1 MSGRG
6 RRAALP
12 AGGHTRPEYL
22 VADGQGSLVVR
33 HHNREG
39 RVREYDFAQLPVP
52 APMRATLA
60 ALFAARCTPGRWS
73 AHDSSNGSWLQLRR
87 FARFLACQE
96 RSPGDLDEL
105 TPAMVRRWRAWLPA
119 GAGGYYAFSL
129 VSSLLLDDDRLQ
141 AGPVADELARRSG
154 KPRSRLQSYGE
165 AEFGQVTAAA
175 RRRFRAALQRINDN
189 AVRLRQWRDGALAE
203 GSGEWTAGE
212 GLDILARTGDLPRC
226 VRKGGQPGN
235 VVARYRNALG
245 PVAWQ
250 RLVLTREE
258 AVALGVLLL
267 AEFGWNLS
275 VISGLEVPMASP
287 DQGED
292 GHPTYRIPLQKPRR
306 GPGRQH
312 ETRNVTD
319 HGAGSPGRL
328 ITQALEAT
336 RFARAI
342 VAELAPGAT
351 RLIVWRAWNP
361 GGQRPGQY
369 AHPAADPFRFGITA
383 KAAEDWA
390 EAERLAGSPFRRGRR
405 TVIALDRR
413 EPGQHSQD
421 THDRHYVLPD
431 ERIRAG
437 TIEVIA
443 AGAEDAADRAR
454 RAVLAAGLRDQPDPG
469 DAETATAACSSF
481 RDSPWPA
488 PDGGC
493 GASFL
498 MCLACP
504 NARVHPGHH
513 PRLAHLHEAL
523 ASLRSVL
530 APASWAADWR
540 DAHDRLEDL
549 KERIGPWSWAQAIAR
564 VTDADR
570 ELVSHLLTGNLDA

>member
-1 MSGRG
+1 VSGRG

-12 AGGHTRPEYL
+12 AGGHARPNYL
-22 VADGQGSLVVR
+22 VADGQGGLVVR
-33 HHNREG
+33 HHDREA

-52 APMRATLA
+52 APMRASLA
-60 ALFAARCTPGRWS
+60 SLFAARCTPDRWS
-73 AHDSSNGSWLQLRR
+73 SHDSSEQSWLQLRR
-87 FARFLACQE
+87 FAQFLSSQE
-96 RSPGDLDEL
+96 PSLCDLEEL
-105 TPAMVRRWRAWLPA
+105 TPAIVRRWRAWLPA
-119 GAGGYYAFSL
+119 GAGGYYAFGL
-129 VSSLLLDDDRLQ
+129 VSSLLLGDERLQ
-141 AGPVADELARRSG
+141 ARPVADELARRG
-154 KPRSRLQSYGE
+154 RKPRSQVQSYGE
-165 AEFGQVTAAA
+165 AEFQQVTAAA
-175 RRRFRAALQRINDN
+175 RRRFRAARQRINDN
-189 AVRLRQWRDGALAE
+189 AVRLRQWRDGAIAE

-212 GLDILARTGDLPRC
+212 GLDILSRTGDLPRNA
-226 VRKGGQPGN
+226 RKDGQPGN
-235 VVARYRNALG
+235 VAARYRNALG

-250 RLVLTREE
+250 RLFLTREE

-275 VISGLEVPMASP
+275 VISSLEVPMASP

-292 GHPTYRIPLQKPRR
+292 GHPTYRIPLVKPRR
-306 GPGRQH
+306 GPGRHH
-312 ETRNVTD
+312 ETRNATD

-336 RFARAI
+336 RFARAA
-342 VAELAPGAT
+342 VAELAAGTA
-351 RLIVWRAWNP
+351 RLIVWRAQNP
-361 GGQRPGQY
+361 GGRRPDQD
-369 AHPAADPFRFGITA
+369 AHCAAGPFRFGITTEAA
-383 KAAEDWA
+383 KDWA
-390 EAERLAGSPFRRGRR
+390 EAEGLEGSPFRRGRH

-431 ERIRAG
+431 ERIRAEAV
-437 TIEVIA
+437 EVIA
-443 AGAEDAADRAR
+443 VGAEDAADHAR
-454 RAVLAAGLRDQPDPG
+454 KAVLAAELRDQPDPG
-469 DAETATAACSSF
+469 DAETATAACSGTQG
-481 RDSPWPA
+481 SPWPA
-488 PDGGC
+488 GDGGC

-530 APASWAADWR
+530 PPAAWAADWR

-549 KERIGPWSWAQAIAR
+549 KEQVGHGPWTQATAQ

-570 ELVSHLLTGNLDA
+570 AIVSHLLTGDLDA